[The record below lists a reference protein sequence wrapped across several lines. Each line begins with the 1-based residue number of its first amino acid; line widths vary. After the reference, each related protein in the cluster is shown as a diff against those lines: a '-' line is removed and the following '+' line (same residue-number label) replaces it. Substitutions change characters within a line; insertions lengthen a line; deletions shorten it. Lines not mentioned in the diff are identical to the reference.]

1 MKIVHKMFIAPVTA
15 MIFLTLIG
23 VASVVAM
30 KQQDHRMLDLKEVT
44 FAGFRG
50 ASAQTIVLGQIHAE
64 VAGKMAI
71 MASLDEKAVKQL
83 IADTNQKIDVVS
95 AEFSK
100 MLANPSLK
108 AMAATVLPITAK
120 YKKAVTDAID
130 MASMDPNTGI
140 AAMQSATAEYDKL
153 RQELAVTVQQLDAQ
167 TAASIYASKT
177 ANEKMLW
184 LIGAVLPLALVLLG
198 VVAVLV
204 ARGVT
209 LPLNKA
215 VMFAQAVA
223 SGALDKQIENHG
235 TDEIG
240 LLLGALNEMTASLA
254 RVVGE
259 VRSGTE
265 SIATAS
271 REITSGNMD
280 LSSRTEQQ
288 ASTLE
293 ETAASMEELSSTVK
307 QNADNAQ
314 RANQFAASASEIA
327 RQGDQVV
334 GQVVAT
340 MASINASSTK
350 IVDIISVID
359 SIAFQTNILALN
371 AAVEAARA
379 GEQGRGFAVVAAEVR
394 NLSQRS
400 TAAAKEIKA
409 LIGDSVNKVG
419 AGSALVARA
428 GTTMAQIVDS
438 VTRVT
443 EIMVEIS
450 VASTEQSAGIE
461 QVNQAISQMDTATQQ
476 NAALVEEAA
485 AAAHALQD
493 QAGKL
498 AQVVSV
504 FTLGAAPAPMRPRE
518 SAPAGKRADALAIGA
533 ARLEPILVGR
543 SRC

>member
-15 MIFLTLIG
+15 MVFLMLIG
-23 VASVVAM
+23 VTSVVAM
-30 KQQDHRMLDLKEVT
+30 KQQDQRMLELKDVT

-64 VAGKMAI
+64 VSGKMAI
-71 MASLDEKAVKQL
+71 MGSLDEAAVKQL
-83 IADTNQKIDVVS
+83 IANTGQKIDAVT
-95 AEFSK
+95 AEFAK
-100 MLANPSLK
+100 MQANPSLK
-108 AMAATVLPITAK
+108 AMTATVLPITAK
-120 YKKAVTDAID
+120 YKKSVTDAID
-130 MASMDPNTGI
+130 LASLDPNTGI
-140 AAMQSATAEYDKL
+140 AAMQSATAEYGKL
-153 RQELAVTVQQLDAQ
+153 RDELATAVKQLDDQ
-167 TAASIYASKT
+167 TAASILASRT

-184 LIGAVLPLALVLLG
+184 LIGAVLPLAMVLLG

-209 LPLNKA
+209 RPLNEA
-215 VMFAQAVA
+215 VKFAQAVA
-223 SGALDKQIENHG
+223 SGALDSHIENHR

-240 LLLGALNEMTASLA
+240 LLLAALNDMNASLA

-259 VRSGTE
+259 VRSGTD

-271 REITSGNMD
+271 REIADGNLD

-307 QNADNAQ
+307 QNADNAR
-314 RANQFAASASEIA
+314 RANELAASASAVA

-340 MASINASSTK
+340 MESINASSTK

-400 TAAAKEIKA
+400 TAAAKEIKD
-409 LIGDSVNKVG
+409 LIGDSVSKVG
-419 AGSALVARA
+419 AGSALVAQA
-428 GTTMAQIVDS
+428 GSTMAQIVES

-443 EIMVEIS
+443 EIMAEIT
-450 VASTEQSAGIE
+450 VASSEQSAGIE
-461 QVNQAISQMDTATQQ
+461 QVNQAISQMDTTTQQ

-493 QAGKL
+493 QAGNL

-504 FTLGAAPAPMRPRE
+504 FTLGTDATPTRHRVPAP
-518 SAPAGKRADALAIGA
+518 APAGKRADVLAIGA
-533 ARLEPILVGR
+533 ARLLNA
-543 SRC
+543 

>member
-271 REITSGNMD
+271 REITGGNMD

>member
-23 VASVVAM
+23 VTSVVAM
-30 KQQDHRMLDLKEVT
+30 KQQDQRMLDLKDVT
-44 FAGFRG
+44 FSGFRG
-50 ASAQTIVLGQIHAE
+50 ASAQTIALGQIHAE

-83 IADTNQKIDVVS
+83 IADTSQKIDAVA
-95 AEFSK
+95 AEFAK
-100 MLANPSLK
+100 MQANPSLK
-108 AMAATVLPITAK
+108 AMASTVLPITAK
-120 YKKAVTDAID
+120 YKKSVTDAID
-130 MASMDPNTGI
+130 LASMDPNTGI
-140 AAMQSATAEYDKL
+140 AAMQGATAEYGKL
-153 RQELAVTVQQLDAQ
+153 RDELAITVKQLDAQ
-167 TAASIYASKT
+167 TTASIYASKA

-184 LIGAVLPLALVLLG
+184 LIGAVLPLALLLLG

-209 LPLNKA
+209 RPLNQA
-215 VMFAQAVA
+215 VKFAQAVA

-235 TDEIG
+235 SDEIS
-240 LLLGALNEMTASLA
+240 LLLAALNDMNTSLA

-271 REITSGNMD
+271 REIASGNMD
-280 LSSRTEQQ
+280 LSGRTEQQ

-307 QNADNAQ
+307 QNADNAR
-314 RANQFAASASEIA
+314 RANQLAASASEVA
-327 RQGDQVV
+327 RQGDHVV

-340 MASINASSTK
+340 MASINASSNK

-400 TAAAKEIKA
+400 TAAAKEIKD

-419 AGSALVARA
+419 AGSALVAQA
-428 GTTMAQIVDS
+428 GSTMTQIVDS

-443 EIMVEIS
+443 EIMAEIS
-450 VASTEQSAGIE
+450 VASSEQSAGIE
-461 QVNQAISQMDTATQQ
+461 QVNQAIAQMDTATQQ

-493 QAGKL
+493 QAGNL

-504 FTLGAAPAPMRPRE
+504 FTLAEVAAPARQRPR
-518 SAPAGKRADALAIGA
+518 SAVGRRPDALAIGA
-533 ARLEPILVGR
+533 ARLLHP
-543 SRC
+543 